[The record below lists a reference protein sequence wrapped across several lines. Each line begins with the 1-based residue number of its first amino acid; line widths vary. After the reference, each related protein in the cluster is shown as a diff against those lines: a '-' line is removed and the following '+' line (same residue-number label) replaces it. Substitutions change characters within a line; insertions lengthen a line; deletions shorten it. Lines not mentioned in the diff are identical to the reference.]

1 MFASEFAQLF
11 QAVQAADRI
20 MITAT
25 EREDGDSI
33 AAELAVRWIIQ
44 RTFPDSPKTVHVINE
59 RACPKRYT
67 FLPGAGEIL
76 ALDRVEDTRY
86 DVGIVVDCGA
96 DRSGRVKPI
105 FDGCPFRVKIDH
117 HAVSNS
123 GNCSLEIVSTDV
135 AATTE
140 LLFAFVDDPT
150 WRMPLD
156 PDLAELIFVGILCDT
171 GSFQYDLTRPSTH
184 RVAARLMETG
194 FDFPATAEKVY
205 LARSYAMKK
214 LLGLVL
220 GEMERAPHGL
230 YLWSVLTEDMM
241 RRSGAAAEDTG
252 DIIDELCFI
261 HGVEVSML
269 FVEHPGESVRISF
282 RSRGGVHVG
291 RFARRMSPTGGGHPR
306 ASGCVLPGRL
316 ETVIPAI
323 REELDRE
330 LREAGL
336 LPQGGDPKP

>member
-11 QAVQAADRI
+11 QAVQAARRI

-33 AAELAVRWIIQ
+33 AAELAVQRIIR
-44 RTFPDSPKTVHVINE
+44 RTFPDSAQTVHVINE
-59 RACPKRYT
+59 RACPRRYE

-76 ALDRVEDTRY
+76 PLDQAGDTRY
-86 DVGIVVDCGA
+86 DAGIVVDCGA
-96 DRSGRVKPI
+96 DRAGRVKPV
-105 FDGCPFRVKIDH
+105 FDGCPFRVRIDH

-123 GNCSLEIVSTDV
+123 GNATLEIVSTDV
-135 AATTE
+135 ASTTE
-140 LLFAFVDDPT
+140 LLFAFVDDSS
-150 WRMPLD
+150 WRVPLD
-156 PDLAELIFVGILCDT
+156 PVLAELIFVGILCDT

-184 RVAARLMETG
+184 RVAARLLETG

-220 GEMERAPHGL
+220 GEMQRAPHGL
-230 YLWSVLTEDMM
+230 YLWSVLTDAMM
-241 RRSGAAAEDTG
+241 RRAGAAPEDSG

-261 HGVEVSML
+261 HGVDVSML
-269 FVEHPGESVRISF
+269 FVEQPGGGVRISF
-282 RSRGGVHVG
+282 RSRGGIHVG
-291 RFARRMSPTGGGHPR
+291 RFARRMSPSGGGHPR
-306 ASGCVLPGRL
+306 AAGCVLPGRL
-316 ETVIPAI
+316 ESVIPAI

-330 LREAGL
+330 MREAGL
-336 LPQGGDPKP
+336 LS